1 MDFPSTIDFPLLHRF
16 FDSSMKN
23 KNRIQKT
30 PNNYYYYLKKKTAN
44 KLCWVSSNHSKLI
57 TKSRSSISQREH
69 AHQITGEKK
78 MKPDHRG

>member
-30 PNNYYYYLKKKTAN
+30 PNNYYYYLKKKKN
-44 KLCWVSSNHSKLI
+44 KKNLMGIL
-57 TKSRSSISQREH
+57 
-69 AHQITGEKK
+69 KK
-78 MKPDHRG
+78 WKNNKKI